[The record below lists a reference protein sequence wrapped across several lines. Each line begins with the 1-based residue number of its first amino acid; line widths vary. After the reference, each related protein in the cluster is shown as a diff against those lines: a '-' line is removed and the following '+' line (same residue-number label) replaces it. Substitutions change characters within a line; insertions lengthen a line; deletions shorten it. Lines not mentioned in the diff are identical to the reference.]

1 MSNRRTPAWER
12 LMESKGLG
20 SYRRLADRSGISHE
34 AVRRVVLAQPA
45 SDTSIRAVAAALSV
59 DVELV
64 RKMRGEA
71 EFDPREWEPPE
82 SSRMLTD
89 DERAALSRLIGVIT
103 TGRNSEGSEEHV
115 DGSASKNQAPVSG
128 VDYDEGMGEESLPVE
143 TENGRDD

>member
-1 MSNRRTPAWER
+1 
-12 LMESKGLG
+12 MESKGLG

-45 SDTSIRAVAAALSV
+45 SPVSIRAVADALSV

-64 RKMRGEA
+64 RQMRGEV

-89 DERAALSRLIGVIT
+89 DERAALSRLIGVMT
-103 TGRNSEGSEEHV
+103 SGREAKGGGEHE
-115 DGSASKNQAPVSG
+115 DGSAPIGEDAPIGLDAARVARADPPPGAAASQPPNRG
-128 VDYDEGMGEESLPVE
+128 SDYPARGG
-143 TENGRDD
+143 

>member
-1 MSNRRTPAWER
+1 MAMSNRRTPAWER

-20 SYRRLADRSGISHE
+20 SYRRLADRSGTSHE

-82 SSRMLTD
+82 DPRHNLITD
-89 DERAALSRLIGVIT
+89 CG
-103 TGRNSEGSEEHV
+103 GG
-115 DGSASKNQAPVSG
+115 ASKVRVATLFVLATLLATVTPSIWVG
-128 VDYDEGMGEESLPVE
+128 PAGLEPATHGLKVRTFG
-143 TENGRDD
+143 